1 MTMWKSTQQGDT
13 QPDQAMVFYNMLLF
27 KAANSGDF
35 MSEAENGKAKDYN
48 TIFNRISH
56 NLKHYSPRN
65 KVF

>member
-1 MTMWKSTQQGDT
+1 M

-27 KAANSGDF
+27 KAANSGAF

-56 NLKHYSPRN
+56 NLKHYNPRN